1 MPAISKRAQAQLNRF
16 GDQAKRQRADAGEND
31 FDYVPAL
38 SDLNSFQDDRS
49 SGTEDDLADA
59 FNSDVEGDSSTLSG
73 NEDLDGVQSIYGS
86 DEEELI
92 GRLRQPADE
101 DAIQYFSVFHADAP
115 WVSARTGM
123 IYSPCCR

>member
-1 MPAISKRAQAQLNRF
+1 M
-16 GDQAKRQRADAGEND
+16 
-31 FDYVPAL
+31 
-38 SDLNSFQDDRS
+38 NSLHDDRS

-92 GRLRQPADE
+92 GRLRHPADE
-101 DAIQYFSVFHADAP
+101 DAIQYFSVL
-115 WVSARTGM
+115 VLLGLGQT
-123 IYSPCCR
+123 